1 MLLAKEY
8 DSHIQLYDP
17 CLDSIFLSKK
27 SEIPK
32 QKSIRTVSSNRRMS
46 FVMLPVDKTGIVSR
60 K

>member
-8 DSHIQLYDP
+8 DSHVWLYGT
-17 CLDSIFLSKK
+17 CLDSIFLSKM

-32 QKSIRTVSSNRRMS
+32 QKSIRTVSSNPRVC
-46 FVMLPVDKTGIVSR
+46 FVMLPVDKTGIVNR